1 MLVEQW
7 GVEPISPLDGSL
19 LGSMA
24 TVRLPPSITERFGDR
39 PFLDLIQR
47 LFNEFKVEVPVV
59 EIEDQWFIRISAQ
72 VYNELEDYHRLA
84 DAIDVLAKESG

>member
-1 MLVEQW
+1 
-7 GVEPISPLDGSL
+7 
-19 LGSMA
+19 MA
-24 TVRLPPSITERFGDR
+24 TVRLPRSIHDHFGDR

-59 EIEDQWFIRISAQ
+59 VINEQWFIRISAQ

-84 DAIDVLAKESG
+84 DAINVLAKESG